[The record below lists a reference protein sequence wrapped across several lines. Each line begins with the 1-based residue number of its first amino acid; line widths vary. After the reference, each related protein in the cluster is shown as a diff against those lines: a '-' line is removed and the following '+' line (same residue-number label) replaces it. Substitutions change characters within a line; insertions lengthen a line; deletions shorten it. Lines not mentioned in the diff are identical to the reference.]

1 MTLSVIITAG
11 GIGKRMGSEI
21 PKQFLLVNNKPVLAH
36 TVEAFSNL
44 PFSTELILTLPQ
56 EWIAY
61 WEKLCAEKQLNYPL
75 IIVEGGKERYDSIKN
90 ALSRT
95 SGELIAV
102 HDGVRPLIDKATVL
116 RLVEMAERKGN
127 AIPVKSIAESI
138 RFVDGNM
145 SNAVNREHYKIVQ
158 TPQIFQRDLL
168 LRAYEQP
175 FQSFFTDD
183 ASLAEYLGEQI
194 HLIEGNPE
202 NIKVTT
208 PQDLKL
214 LEIYLNLSD

>member
-1 MTLSVIITAG
+1 MKLSVIITAG

-36 TVEAFSNL
+36 TIEAFSNL

-56 EWIAY
+56 EWISY
-61 WEKLCAEKQLNYPL
+61 WEELCTEKQLNYPL

-90 ALSRT
+90 ALSHA

-102 HDGVRPLIDKATVL
+102 HDGVRPLIDKATIL
-116 RLVEMAERKGN
+116 RLVETAERKGN
-127 AIPVKSIAESI
+127 AIPVKSITESI

-158 TPQIFQRDLL
+158 TPQIFRRDLL
-168 LRAYEQP
+168 LKAYEQP

-183 ASLAEYLGEQI
+183 ASLTEHLGEQI
-194 HLIEGNPE
+194 HLVEGNPE
-202 NIKVTT
+202 NIKITT